1 MKALLKIVGV
11 LLLLV
16 IIGVVVLVLNLD
28 KGIKAAVET
37 LGPKFTQS
45 EVQLDKVSL
54 SARSGEGSLRGLVV
68 GNPSGFQSANAFS
81 LGEIAIAL
89 DTETVASEVII
100 INSIRI
106 LQPEITYEMG
116 KPMSNLQQLQ
126 KNVQQAVGTSS
137 SSAESESAESSRKMI
152 IRDLVF
158 AGGKIHYSNPLL
170 SDRTVELALP
180 EIHLSGIGEKSGG
193 ATAVEVVDQVIS
205 VVNKQVSNAVINSDA
220 VKDLGKQVTDRVE
233 QEKGKIE
240 EKKQE
245 LEGSL
250 QNLKG
255 VFDRDK

>member
-1 MKALLKIVGV
+1 VKALLKIVGV

-16 IIGVVVLVLNLD
+16 VIGVVVLVMNLD

-45 EVQLDKVSL
+45 EVTLNKVSL
-54 SARSGEGSLRGLVV
+54 SARSGEGSLQGLVV
-68 GNPSGFQSANAFS
+68 GNPAGFESANAFS

-89 DTETVASEVII
+89 DTETVGSEVII

-106 LQPEITYEMG
+106 LKPEITYEKG
-116 KPMSNLQQLQ
+116 KSLSNLQQLQ
-126 KNVQQAVGTSS
+126 KNVQQAVGTSGKT
-137 SSAESESAESSRKMI
+137 ADGESAESSKKMI

-158 AGGKIHYSNPLL
+158 SGGKIHYSNPLL
-170 SDRTVELALP
+170 SSETIQLDLP

-205 VVNKQVSNAVINSDA
+205 VVNKQVSNAIINSDA
-220 VKDLGKQVTDRVE
+220 VKDLGKQVTDRVD
-233 QEKGKIE
+233 QEKSKLE